1 MVDQELDLGLP
12 ASGILDLVQEQYSR
26 PALALDVRVIERKN
40 IPQTQQ
46 LEHWV
51 VETEIEDRAGFE
63 TLAQERL
70 GELVEHRGLAYPAR
84 PGQQDRPPQRRVV
97 EVDAAGVEGQATKD
111 RGGHRTPQPPG
122 VETLQD
128 RNPLVK
134 GDKLSHW
141 HVLSIIPRYMLVVLA
156 IK

>member
-40 IPQTQQ
+40 IPQAQQ
-46 LEHWV
+46 LEYWV

-70 GELVEHRGLAYPAR
+70 GELVEHRGLAHPAR
-84 PGQQDRPPQRRVV
+84 PGQQDSASQRRIV
-97 EVDAAGVEGQATKD
+97 EVDAAGVEG
-111 RGGHRTPQPPG
+111 
-122 VETLQD
+122 
-128 RNPLVK
+128 
-134 GDKLSHW
+134 
-141 HVLSIIPRYMLVVLA
+141 
-156 IK
+156 